1 MPSPLFFALGIFFV
15 AKDQF
20 IQITG
25 RELQL
30 HSLTSKIHIGQYMYW
45 GKKYVPNVE
54 LREKN
59 FICFILVHKA
69 VL

>member
-1 MPSPLFFALGIFFV
+1 MPSPLFFTLVIFFV

-30 HSLTSKIHIGQYMYW
+30 HGLTSKTHIGQYMYP
-45 GKKYVPNVE
+45 GKKYVPKVE
-54 LREKN
+54 WSKK
-59 FICFILVHKA
+59 ISVCFILVHKA

>member
-30 HSLTSKIHIGQYMYW
+30 HGLTSKTHIGQYMYW
-45 GKKYVPNVE
+45 GKKYVPKVE

>member
-1 MPSPLFFALGIFFV
+1 MPSPLFFTHVIFFV

-30 HSLTSKIHIGQYMYW
+30 HGLTSKTHIGQYMYW
-45 GKKYVPNVE
+45 GKKYVPKGEWSKKISV
-54 LREKN
+54 
-59 FICFILVHKA
+59 CFILVHKA